1 MIIHGSKSKLK
12 RLRYR
17 ENCEQRISTLLE
29 VITFD
34 PTVGILISL
43 VFCKLNIQIFPR
55 KPRSPQSESEKTSKC
70 TSKGKTK
77 KVHEDEIVD
86 VSGAR
91 PDAPTRATGA
101 PVGASGP
108 KKHVKAYKRL
118 LAAQIEGETF
128 WEHLSRHFFSLHIS
142 LPKNTKTHQNFLII
156 LFSPKIQGSVH
167 TLHLPLLG
175 SIPWIWGIGVW
186 M

>member
-12 RLRYR
+12 RLRYW
-17 ENCEQRISTLLE
+17 ENCEQRISTLPE

-91 PDAPTRATGA
+91 PDAPTRATSA

-108 KKHVKAYKRL
+108 QKHVKAYKRL

-128 WEHLSRHFFSLHIS
+128 WEHLSGHFFLSFLPIFLSQKPQKHIKTSWFFSFLQKYKVVFIPSIFLSLV
-142 LPKNTKTHQNFLII
+142 LY
-156 LFSPKIQGSVH
+156 
-167 TLHLPLLG
+167 LG
-175 SIPWIWGIGVW
+175 FEV
-186 M
+186 